1 MNDGPILLIED
12 NPDDRE
18 LTLRALARF
27 RADLSVIALKDCS
40 EVSELLEQR
49 GRFAPAAFSK
59 PASLILL
66 DLKMPQVDGISL
78 LRRLRLNESTQLVP
92 VIVLSSSRERRDIRA
107 AYQAGANGYVPKP
120 VEFDQFIQQIRFICQ
135 YWLDCNQH

>member
-27 RADLSVIALKDCS
+27 CADLSVIALKDCS
-40 EVSELLEQR
+40 EVSELLEER
-49 GRFAPAAFSK
+49 GRFARAVLPK
-59 PASLILL
+59 PPSLILL

-92 VIVLSSSRERRDIRA
+92 VVVLSSSRERRDVRA

-135 YWLDCNQH
+135 YWLHCNQH